1 MGVMAAA
8 IGWRTFNVRT
18 VLLEVCVRLIE
29 RLRLASVCILG
40 PAPTEKA
47 MPTEHAEPQPQS
59 AHEHSAAQEVHTKR
73 IERKWAKRKA
83 RQSAREREKRVD
95 DDVNTGAYVA
105 SSGATPLSGTVTEES
120 IPPVTSA
127 CGRAKVFGAPLKGDD
142 KYTGA
147 VVGDDE
153 FIYAVP
159 GSAKRVLK
167 VCVHT
172 H

>member
-1 MGVMAAA
+1 M
-8 IGWRTFNVRT
+8 
-18 VLLEVCVRLIE
+18 IE
-29 RLRLASVCILG
+29 RLRVASVCIQR

-47 MPTEHAEPQPQS
+47 MPTEHAEPQSQS
-59 AHEHSAAQEVHTKR
+59 AHEHSAAQDVHTKR

-83 RQSAREREKRVD
+83 RQSARERDREKRG
-95 DDVNTGAYVA
+95 DDVNAGAYVA
-105 SSGATPLSGTVTEES
+105 SSGATLPSGTFTDES